1 MEITSVPET
10 EQFHWWRNRREVL
23 RRFYT
28 KYLDVEGIAI
38 IGCDNVPDNA
48 FYKAKDIILQVTSKH
63 LQFRSDLF
71 GARFMLAA
79 PGTCI
84 WELPE
89 LWEFHDSP
97 YGHARISQRGIVDF
111 CASVIEWEHTP
122 HSGIYNPTMGILTH
136 ELGHAIV
143 PSICRL
149 EPNFENL
156 LNQAYGQAMSLGTW
170 ANERSSVHLWEYWA
184 EGVRLWTHDIGTG
197 RRFETENAFIEHD
210 PGLTGILNTWFA
222 CRRYTVRIL
231 ITINLYILEDFYYA

>member
-1 MEITSVPET
+1 MEITRVPGA
-10 EQFHWWRNRREVL
+10 EQFYWWGNRREVL

-28 KYLDVEGIAI
+28 KYLNIEGIAI

-48 FYKAKDIILQVTSKH
+48 FYRAKDIILKVTSKH

-71 GARFMLAA
+71 GTRFILAA

-97 YGHARISQRGIVDF
+97 YGYARISQRGIVDF
-111 CASVIEWEHTP
+111 CASVIEWEHPP

-143 PSICRL
+143 PSISRA
-149 EPNFENL
+149 EPNFSNL
-156 LNQAYGQAMSLGTW
+156 ISQAYERAMELGTW
-170 ANERSSVHLWEYWA
+170 ADEPRISAHMWEYWA
-184 EGVRLWTHDIGTG
+184 EGVRMWTHDIDTD
-197 RRFETENAFIEHD
+197 RRFETKDAFIEHD
-210 PGLTGILNTWFA
+210 PGLAGILDNWLP
-222 CRRYTVRIL
+222 VGEIL
-231 ITINLYILEDFYYA
+231 PEY